1 MLEARLY
8 VLQRLTA
15 VIMAPMVIGHLATIL
30 YATRAE
36 LTAESILARVQSSPW
51 LVVFYT
57 AFVVMVAIHAP
68 LGLRKILIEWGRIR
82 MPIANAISLVLFLTF
97 LAMGLRG
104 VWALTGG
111 AA

>member
-1 MLEARLY
+1 MLEVRLY

-15 VIMAPMVIGHLATIL
+15 AIMAPMVMIHLATIL

-36 LTAESILARVQSSPW
+36 LTAASILARVQSSSW

-68 LGLRKILIEWGRIR
+68 LGLRKILIEWGRLR
-82 MPIANAISLVLFLTF
+82 MQAANMVSLVLFAVF
-97 LAMGLRG
+97 LGMGLRG

-111 AA
+111 TG

>member
-15 VIMAPMVIGHLATIL
+15 AMMAPMVIAHLVTIL

-36 LTAESILARVQSSPW
+36 LTASSIIERVQSSPW
-51 LVVFYT
+51 LIVFYT

-68 LGLRKILIEWGRIR
+68 LGLRKILVEWVRILPR
-82 MPIANAISLVLFLTF
+82 SANIISLALFVIF
-97 LAMGLRG
+97 LMMGLRG

>member
-82 MPIANAISLVLFLTF
+82 MPVANTISLILFLTF

>member
-82 MPIANAISLVLFLTF
+82 MRTANAISLVLFLAF
-97 LAMGLRG
+97 LGMGLRG